1 MIEIYINNQKA
12 DFFGSLSIKKD
23 NALFSAPNVEPSAH
37 TYTLSLPKTATN
49 VKLFNFIDY
58 TFALPAELPARMDI
72 DGIEVF
78 NGSCRITSIS
88 TDAYSVY
95 FTEVIKG
102 GEGVKSLLTEERTL
116 NEVISINEDLDLQ
129 GGNGIFLQSGGV
141 AQIVEAYA
149 TSVYF
154 RESLNKLQYLL
165 TDANL
170 AFEINY
176 IIDKIASI
184 YGVSIEHLPSVYLS
198 QLGKRDTFLKTFE
211 STTLQWIRPQS
222 SLPKLTP
229 KELLQNVAFA
239 FGRKMRIDYDTNT
252 ITFQSLNDVQ
262 AVKEYYTEPFT
273 NISYHDGIGG
283 KVSFAEIEPYKYS
296 EKHIENEGKYNEAEV
311 SVEKFIDYSDNFS
324 WSIGNKEGVF
334 YQNKLSIPVAS
345 DPNEPIAITLP
356 VSYEEDDK
364 RLENIVLCNYAVDGG
379 LYYLTAFD
387 PSQYT
392 DYEVYYRV
400 NEDGVLAKF
409 NVYLTPIDYHNL
421 DLFRTILVNGQRAY
435 IKELTYKPDAESE
448 ITAFLI

>member
-23 NALFSAPNVEPSAH
+23 NALFSVPNVEPSAH

-58 TFALPAELPARMDI
+58 TFVLPAELPARMEI

-211 STTLQWIRPQS
+211 GTTLQWIRPQT

-283 KVSFAEIEPYKYS
+283 KITFSEIEPYKYTANKG
-296 EKHIENEGKYNEAEV
+296 EENE
-311 SVEKFIDYSDNFS
+311 VEKFIDYSDKFS
-324 WSIGNKEGVF
+324 WSLGNKEGVF

-345 DPNEPIAITLP
+345 DPNEPSYITLP
-356 VSYEEDDK
+356 NVYEEDDK
-364 RLENIVLCNYAVDGG
+364 RLENIVLCNYAVDSG

-392 DYEVYYRV
+392 DYEVYFRV
-400 NEDGVLAKF
+400 NEDGVLVKF
-409 NVYLTPIDYHNL
+409 NAHLTPIDYHNL
-421 DLFRTILVNGQRAY
+421 DLFHTILVNGQRAY

-448 ITAFLI
+448 ITAYLI